1 MSLLTRDLAAAR
13 PDAPALIDDRGS
25 ISWSE
30 LDRRVDHVRAALRH
44 AGLAEGDVVA
54 VMAGNQRET
63 FELSLACLQSGLLIV
78 PVNWHLVTHE
88 LDYILRDSAARALV
102 VDERWLEVAA
112 AATIPEHAIVIG
124 PDAPS
129 GFVTWDDFLDGPDIG
144 HDTGPDSAGAGSAE
158 AVRGGVMFYTSGT
171 TGQPKGV
178 RGALAVTGG
187 DAAMWQLL
195 ASSAS
200 MFSLP
205 AEGACFLLAG
215 PVYHSAQWVF
225 STFSL
230 LSGATLVLQHKFD
243 PLEMLA
249 LIERHRVTNTHLV
262 PTQFSRL
269 LRLSEEDRARHDL
282 SSLVAVHHGA
292 APCPPS
298 VKRAMIEWW
307 GPIVSEYYGGTEGGF
322 ISMISADEWLER
334 PGSVG
339 RIMPIVEVF
348 VTDDEGRRL
357 EPNQPGQL
365 WFKSLM
371 GSSFEYHNAPE
382 KTASAHL
389 EPGVATLGDVGYF
402 DDDGFLYLSDRK
414 IDMIIS
420 GGVNI
425 YPAEIEAVLTDHP
438 AVDDA
443 AVFGVP
449 HEEFGESVMAVVE
462 APGAPD
468 DLIDQLTAL
477 CRERLAG
484 FKCPRT
490 IEVVD
495 ELPRSEAGKL
505 QKRVLRDPHWAG
517 VDRAI

>member
-1 MSLLTRDLAAAR
+1 MVPSGAMSLLTRDLAAAR
-13 PDAPALIDDRGS
+13 PDAPALIDERGS
-25 ISWSE
+25 ITWSD
-30 LDRRVDHVRAALRH
+30 LDRRIDHVGAALRG
-44 AGLAEGDVVA
+44 AGLVEGDVVA

-63 FELSLACLQSGLLIV
+63 FELALACLQNGLLLV
-78 PVNWHLVTHE
+78 PVNWHLVSHE
-88 LDYILRDSAARALV
+88 LDYILRDSGARALV
-102 VDERWLEVAA
+102 VDERWVDVAA
-112 AATIPEHAIVIG
+112 KTATPEHAIVIG
-124 PDAPS
+124 AQAPA
-129 GFVTWDDFLDGPDIG
+129 GFVTWDDFLGG
-144 HDTGPDSAGAGSAE
+144 HHASDVEP
-158 AVRGGVMFYTSGT
+158 VRGGVMFYTSGT

-230 LSGATLVLQHKFD
+230 LSGATVVLQHKFD
-243 PLEMLA
+243 PLATLA

-269 LRLSEEDRARHDL
+269 LRLSEQERSRHDL

-292 APCPPS
+292 APCPSS

-322 ISMISADEWLER
+322 ISMISAPEWLER

-339 RIMPIVEVF
+339 RVIPIVEVF
-348 VTDDEGRRL
+348 VTDDSGRRL
-357 EPNQPGQL
+357 GPNEPGQL

-382 KTASAHL
+382 KTADAHL

-414 IDMIIS
+414 IDLIIS

-449 HEEFGESVMAVVE
+449 DDEFGESVMAVVE
-462 APGAPD
+462 APHAPPE
-468 DLIDQLTAL
+468 LTDELMAM
-477 CRERLAG
+477 CREHLAG

-505 QKRVLRDPHWAG
+505 QKRLLRDPHWAG
-517 VDRAI
+517 FDRAI